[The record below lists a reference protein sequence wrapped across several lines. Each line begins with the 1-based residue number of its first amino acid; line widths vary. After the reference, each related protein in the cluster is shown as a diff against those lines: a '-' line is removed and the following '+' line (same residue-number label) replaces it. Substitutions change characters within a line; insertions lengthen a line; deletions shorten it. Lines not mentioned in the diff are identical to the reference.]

1 MIQSSQHSA
10 PKAKSTET
18 DTNVLVSSNIRPG
31 QPVTT
36 DAQAATKDAGRVHL
50 GAGLMRF

>member
-18 DTNVLVSSNIRPG
+18 DTNVLVSTNIRVG
-31 QPVTT
+31 QPVAT
-36 DAQAATKDAGRVHL
+36 DAQAVTKDTGRVHL
-50 GAGLMRF
+50 GAGFMRF